1 MADTLEARVARV
13 EAELQELRE
22 LLDQLSI
29 WVTGGRATR
38 ERNDAPAA

>member
-1 MADTLEARVARV
+1 MADTLEARVARL

-38 ERNDAPAA
+38 EPTGDTAA